1 MKLYAPINMY
11 EYVYL
16 ENLFTKKVKT
26 FAVFFKCPVYTLMTE
41 FWSECHKCLQILEF
55 LFIYINVNS
64 YFYFSL
70 QLKISSIKYH
80 HVQFK
85 WYNKKY
91 SIWKMLLLQGR
102 YLWIFQMELWQKAF
116 CHLFFLSSSHPS
128 VSLLSIVLL
137 STNLPVD

>member
-26 FAVFFKCPVYTLMTE
+26 FAVFFKCSVYTLMTE

-70 QLKISSIKYH
+70 QSKISSIKYH

-91 SIWKMLLLQGR
+91 SIWKMVLLQGR
-102 YLWIFQMELWQKAF
+102 YLWIFQMEPLQMEPWQIVF
-116 CHLFFLSSSHPS
+116 CCLVFLSFSHLS
-128 VSLLSIVLL
+128 VSLLSNNHPL
-137 STNLPVD
+137 N